1 MRTVLQPVRM
11 SMENT
16 YLVSKNYLLG
26 PDCIDSSNNDFE
38 TGFSEKKNNSSD
50 SKINQREVA
59 PWWTRQ
65 GTGSTVT

>member
-38 TGFSEKKNNSSD
+38 TGFSEKK
-50 SKINQREVA
+50 IIPQTQR
-59 PWWTRQ
+59 
-65 GTGSTVT
+65 